1 MTEEEKQTLMVFM
14 TAFCKMSERDKGY
27 ILGLGDGM
35 AMQLEL
41 PAKNRQEETHEQVVG
56 GGAQEINKN

>member
-1 MTEEEKQTLMVFM
+1 MTEKEKQTLMVFM
-14 TAFCKMSERDKGY
+14 TVFCKLSERDKGY

-41 PAKNRQEETHEQVVG
+41 SAKNRQEKAT
-56 GGAQEINKN
+56 

>member
-1 MTEEEKQTLMVFM
+1 MTEEEKQTLAILM

-27 ILGLGDGM
+27 ILGLGDGI

-41 PAKNRQEETHEQVVG
+41 PAKNRQEEAHEQAVG
-56 GGAQEINKN
+56 

>member
-1 MTEEEKQTLMVFM
+1 MTEKEKQTLMVFM
-14 TAFCKMSERDKGY
+14 TVFCKLSERDKGY

-41 PAKNRQEETHEQVVG
+41 PAKNRQEEAHEQVVG
-56 GGAQEINKN
+56 